1 MKKLLIAAAAAA
13 AFVMVAA
20 PASAQD
26 SSDVKVYASIGGTI
40 IGDSDVSLGGAQA
53 RIGFRGAH
61 FGIEAEGMIGVT
73 GDSIAGL
80 DVDLDSQFAGYV
92 VGYMPV
98 SENVDLIGRVGYGTF
113 QVSTPFGSGDAQT
126 TNFGVGLQY
135 NMDANNGF
143 RADYTYMS
151 GDGNAYMAG
160 ISYVRTF

>member
-13 AFVMVAA
+13 AFGLVAA

-26 SSDVKVYASIGGTI
+26 SSDVKVYASIGGSI
-40 IGDSDVSLGGAQA
+40 LADSDISLGGAQA

-61 FGIEAEGMIGVT
+61 FGVEAEGMIGVT
-73 GDSIAGL
+73 DDSFAGL

-98 SENVDLIGRVGYGTF
+98 SENVELIGRVGYGTF
-113 QVSTPFGSGDAQT
+113 EVDTPFGSGDAQT

-135 NMDANNGF
+135 NMDDSNGF

-151 GDGNAYMAG
+151 GDGHAYMAG
-160 ISYVRTF
+160 LSFVHTF

>member
-13 AFVMVAA
+13 AFGLVAA

-26 SSDVKVYASIGGTI
+26 SSDVKVYASIGASI
-40 IGDSDVSLGGAQA
+40 LADSDISLGGAQA

-61 FGIEAEGMIGVT
+61 FGVEAEGMIGVT
-73 GDSIAGL
+73 DDSFAGL

-98 SENVDLIGRVGYGTF
+98 SENVELIGRIGYGTF
-113 QVSTPFGSGDAQT
+113 QVSTPLGSGDAQT
-126 TNFGVGLQY
+126 TNFGVGMQY
-135 NMDANNGF
+135 NMDDNNGF

-151 GDGNAYMAG
+151 GDGNAYMLG
-160 ISYVRTF
+160 VSYVRTF